1 MDLTTSYL
9 GLRIKNPII
18 VGSSTFTGTLDGIVN
33 CAKAGAGAVV
43 LKSLFEEQILSDIKK
58 EEGYTD
64 IYNSNPD
71 ADLYMKTFLRGN
83 EIAIY
88 EKLVRE
94 AKKTV
99 DIPIIASINC
109 ADKGEWISFAQEL
122 QDAGADA
129 IELNIA
135 VSPFDKDTT
144 SKDIEDE
151 VLDIFNE
158 VKKTVTVPVSVKL
171 GNHFTNIG
179 NLAFRLSMA
188 GAAGLVLFNRFYN
201 PTIDIEKMKIVSG
214 TAFSVE
220 EENSDTLRW
229 ISLLTAQGIPCDL
242 SASTGVHS
250 AEDVVRQILAGAESV
265 QVCSALYRR
274 GVNHIA
280 DMLKGLEKWMERHN
294 FNSINDFKGKCSA
307 AADVKIFERLQYLRR
322 NNDLIN
328 N

>member
-1 MDLTTSYL
+1 MNLTTSYL
-9 GLRIKNPII
+9 GLELKNPII
-18 VGSSTFTGTLDGIVN
+18 VGSSTFTGTVEGIVK

-64 IYNSNPD
+64 IYASNVD

-88 EKLVRE
+88 TNLIRE

-109 ADKGEWISFAQEL
+109 ADKGEWISFAKEL
-122 QDAGADA
+122 QNAGADA
-129 IELNIA
+129 LELNIA
-135 VSPFDKDTT
+135 VSPFDKDIV

-151 VLDIFNE
+151 VVSIFNE
-158 VKKTVTVPVSVKL
+158 VKKTVTIPVSVKL
-171 GNHFTNIG
+171 GDHFTNIG

-201 PTIDIEKMKIVSG
+201 PTIDIDNMKVVPGS
-214 TAFSVE
+214 ALSVE
-220 EENSDTLRW
+220 EENGNTLRW
-229 ISLLTAQGIPCDL
+229 ISLLAAQEIPCCL

-250 AEDVVRQILAGAESV
+250 AEDVVRQILAGASSV
-265 QVCSALYRR
+265 QVCSVLYKK
-274 GVNHIA
+274 GVNFIA
-280 DMLKGLEKWMERHN
+280 EMIEGMENWMKKHN
-294 FNSINDFKGKCSA
+294 FNSIGDFKGKCSA
-307 AADVKIFERLQYLRR
+307 SADVKVFERLQYLRR
-322 NNDLIN
+322 NNDLN
-328 N
+328 

>member
-1 MDLTTSYL
+1 MNLTTSYL
-9 GLRIKNPII
+9 GLKLKNPIV
-18 VGSSTFTGTLDGIVN
+18 VGSSTFTGTVDGIVK

-64 IYNSNPD
+64 IYTHNVD

-88 EKLVRE
+88 TNLIRE
-94 AKKTV
+94 AKKAV

-109 ADKGEWISFAQEL
+109 ADKGEWMSFAKEL

-129 IELNIA
+129 LELNIA
-135 VSPFDKDTT
+135 VSPFDKDVA
-144 SKDIEDE
+144 SKVIEDE
-151 VLDIFNE
+151 VVNIFNE
-158 VKKTVTVPVSVKL
+158 VKKTVSIPVSVKL
-171 GNHFTNIG
+171 GDHFTNIG

-201 PTIDIEKMKIVSG
+201 PTIDIENMKVVPGS
-214 TAFSVE
+214 ALSVE
-220 EENSDTLRW
+220 EENGSTLRW
-229 ISLLTAQGIPCDL
+229 ISLLAAQGIPCNL

-250 AEDVVRQILAGAESV
+250 AEDVVRQILAGASSV
-265 QVCSALYRR
+265 QVCSVLYKK
-274 GVNHIA
+274 GIDFVAN
-280 DMLKGLEKWMERHN
+280 MLEGMEKWMQKHN

-307 AADVKIFERLQYLRR
+307 SADVKVFERLQYLRR
-322 NNDLIN
+322 NNDLN
-328 N
+328 

>member
-9 GLRIKNPII
+9 GLKLKNPIV
-18 VGSSTFTGTLDGIVN
+18 VGSSTFTGTIEGIAN
-33 CAKAGAGAVV
+33 CARAGAGAVV

-88 EKLVRE
+88 TKLIRD

-109 ADKGEWISFAQEL
+109 ADKGEWTSFAKEL

-129 IELNIA
+129 LELNIS
-135 VSPFDKDTT
+135 VSPFNKDIA

-151 VLDIFNE
+151 VVNIFNE
-158 VKKTVTVPVSVKL
+158 VKKTVSIPVSVKL

-179 NLAFRLSMA
+179 NIAFRLSMA

-201 PTIDIEKMKIVSG
+201 PSIDIENMKVVPGS
-214 TAFSVE
+214 ALSVE

-229 ISLLTAQGIPCDL
+229 ISLLSAQGIPCCL
-242 SASTGVHS
+242 SASTGIHK
-250 AEDVVRQILAGAESV
+250 AEDAVRQLLAGATTV
-265 QVCSALYRR
+265 QVCSTLYRN
-274 GVNHIA
+274 GIKYIA
-280 DMLKGLEKWMERHN
+280 DMVAGIEGWMKKHN
-294 FNSINDFKGKCSA
+294 FNSISEFKGKCSA
-307 AADVKIFERLQYLRR
+307 PADVKVFERLQYLRR
-322 NNDLIN
+322 NNDLN
-328 N
+328 

>member
-1 MDLTTSYL
+1 MNLTTLYL
-9 GLRIKNPII
+9 GLELKNPII
-18 VGSSTFTGTLDGIVN
+18 VGSSTFTGTVEGIVK

-64 IYNSNPD
+64 IYASNVD

-88 EKLVRE
+88 TNLIRE

-109 ADKGEWISFAQEL
+109 ADKGEWISFAKEL
-122 QDAGADA
+122 QNAGADA
-129 IELNIA
+129 LELNIA
-135 VSPFDKDTT
+135 VSPFDKDIV

-151 VLDIFNE
+151 VVSIFNE
-158 VKKTVTVPVSVKL
+158 VKKTVTIPVSVKL
-171 GNHFTNIG
+171 GDHFTNIG

-201 PTIDIEKMKIVSG
+201 PTIDIDNMKVVPGS
-214 TAFSVE
+214 ALSVE
-220 EENSDTLRW
+220 EENGNTLRW
-229 ISLLTAQGIPCDL
+229 ISLLAAQEIPCCL

-250 AEDVVRQILAGAESV
+250 AEDVVRQILAGASSV
-265 QVCSALYRR
+265 QVCSVLYKK
-274 GVNHIA
+274 GVNFIA
-280 DMLKGLEKWMERHN
+280 EMIEGMENWMKKHN
-294 FNSINDFKGKCSA
+294 FNSIGDFKGKCSA
-307 AADVKIFERLQYLRR
+307 SADVKVFERLQYLRR
-322 NNDLIN
+322 NNDLN
-328 N
+328 

>member
-9 GLRIKNPII
+9 GLKLKNPIV
-18 VGSSTFTGTLDGIVN
+18 VGSSTFTGTVEGIVN

-88 EKLVRE
+88 ENLIRE
-94 AKKTV
+94 AKKSV

-109 ADKGEWISFAQEL
+109 ADKGEWTSFAKEL

-129 IELNIA
+129 LELNIS
-135 VSPFDKDTT
+135 VSPFDKDMA
-144 SKDIEDE
+144 SKNIEDE
-151 VLDIFNE
+151 VVSIFNE
-158 VKKTVTVPVSVKL
+158 VKKTVTIPVSVKL

-179 NLAFRLSMA
+179 NIAFRLSMA

-201 PTIDIEKMKIVSG
+201 PTIDIENMKVVPGS
-214 TAFSVE
+214 ALSVE

-229 ISLLTAQGIPCDL
+229 ISLLSAQGIPCCL
-242 SASTGVHS
+242 SASTGVHK
-250 AEDVVRQILAGAESV
+250 AEDVVRQLLAGATTV
-265 QVCSALYRR
+265 QVCSTLYRN
-274 GVNHIA
+274 GVKHVA
-280 DMLKGLEKWMERHN
+280 DLVAGLEAWMKKHN
-294 FNSINDFKGKCSA
+294 FNNIGEFKGKCSA
-307 AADVKIFERLQYLRR
+307 SADVKVFERLQYLRR
-322 NNDLIN
+322 NNDLN
-328 N
+328 

>member
-1 MDLTTSYL
+1 MNLTTSYL
-9 GLRIKNPII
+9 GLELKNPII
-18 VGSSTFTGTLDGIVN
+18 VGSSTFTGTVEGIVK

-64 IYNSNPD
+64 IYASNVD

-88 EKLVRE
+88 TNLIRE

-109 ADKGEWISFAQEL
+109 ADKGEWTSFAKEL
-122 QDAGADA
+122 QNAGADA
-129 IELNIA
+129 LELNIA
-135 VSPFDKDTT
+135 VSPFDKDIV

-151 VLDIFNE
+151 VVSIFNE
-158 VKKTVTVPVSVKL
+158 VKKTVTIPVSVKL
-171 GNHFTNIG
+171 GDHFTNIG

-201 PTIDIEKMKIVSG
+201 PTIDIDNMKVVPGS
-214 TAFSVE
+214 ALSVE
-220 EENSDTLRW
+220 EENGNTLRW
-229 ISLLTAQGIPCDL
+229 ISLLAAQEIPCCL

-250 AEDVVRQILAGAESV
+250 AEDVVRQILAGASSV
-265 QVCSALYRR
+265 QVCSVLYKK
-274 GVNHIA
+274 GINFIA
-280 DMLKGLEKWMERHN
+280 EMIEGMENWMKKHN
-294 FNSINDFKGKCSA
+294 FNSIGDFKGKCSA
-307 AADVKIFERLQYLRR
+307 SADVKVFERLQYLRR
-322 NNDLIN
+322 NNDLN
-328 N
+328 

>member
-1 MDLTTSYL
+1 MNLTTSYL
-9 GLRIKNPII
+9 GLELKNPII
-18 VGSSTFTGTLDGIVN
+18 VGSSTFTGTVEGIVK

-64 IYNSNPD
+64 IYASNVD

-88 EKLVRE
+88 TNLIRE

-109 ADKGEWISFAQEL
+109 ADKGEWTSFAKEL
-122 QDAGADA
+122 QNAGADA
-129 IELNIA
+129 LELNIA
-135 VSPFDKDTT
+135 VSPFDKDIV

-151 VLDIFNE
+151 VVSIFNE
-158 VKKTVTVPVSVKL
+158 VKKTVTIPVSVKL
-171 GNHFTNIG
+171 GDHFTNIG

-201 PTIDIEKMKIVSG
+201 PTIDIDNMKVVPGS
-214 TAFSVE
+214 ALSVE
-220 EENSDTLRW
+220 EENGNTLRW
-229 ISLLTAQGIPCDL
+229 ISLLAAQEIPCCL

-250 AEDVVRQILAGAESV
+250 AEDVVRQILAGASSV
-265 QVCSALYRR
+265 QVCSVLYKK
-274 GVNHIA
+274 GVNFIA
-280 DMLKGLEKWMERHN
+280 EMIEGMENWMKKHN
-294 FNSINDFKGKCSA
+294 FNSIGDFNGKCSA
-307 AADVKIFERLQYLRR
+307 SADVKVFERLQYLRR
-322 NNDLIN
+322 NNDLN
-328 N
+328 

>member
-1 MDLTTSYL
+1 MDLTTTYL
-9 GLRIKNPII
+9 GLKLKNPIV
-18 VGSSTFTGTLDGIVN
+18 VGSSTFTGTVDGIVN

-58 EEGYTD
+58 EESYTD
-64 IYNSNPD
+64 IYNSSVD

-88 EKLVRE
+88 ENLIRE
-94 AKKTV
+94 AKKAV

-109 ADKGEWISFAQEL
+109 ADKGEWMSFAKEL

-129 IELNIA
+129 LELNIA
-135 VSPFDKDTT
+135 VSPFDKDVP
-144 SKDIEDE
+144 SKNIEDE
-151 VLDIFNE
+151 VVSIFNE

-171 GNHFTNIG
+171 GSHFTNIG

-201 PTIDIEKMKIVSG
+201 PTIDIEHMKVVPGS
-214 TAFSVE
+214 ALSVE

-229 ISLLTAQGIPCDL
+229 ISLLTAQGIPCDM

-265 QVCSALYRR
+265 QVCSVLYRK
-274 GVNHIA
+274 GVNYVA
-280 DMLKGLEKWMERHN
+280 DMVKGLEAWMTKHN
-294 FNSINDFKGKCSA
+294 FKSINDFKGKCAA
-307 AADVKIFERLQYLRR
+307 AADVKVFERLQYLRR
-322 NNDLIN
+322 NSDLN
-328 N
+328 

>member
-1 MDLTTSYL
+1 MNLTTSYL
-9 GLRIKNPII
+9 GLELKNPII
-18 VGSSTFTGTLDGIVN
+18 VGSSTFTGTVEGIVK

-64 IYNSNPD
+64 IYASNVD

-88 EKLVRE
+88 TNLIRE

-109 ADKGEWISFAQEL
+109 ADKGEWISFAKEL
-122 QDAGADA
+122 QNAGADA
-129 IELNIA
+129 LELNIA
-135 VSPFDKDTT
+135 VSPFDKDIV

-151 VLDIFNE
+151 VVSIFNE
-158 VKKTVTVPVSVKL
+158 VKKTVTIPVSVKL
-171 GNHFTNIG
+171 GDHFTNIG

-201 PTIDIEKMKIVSG
+201 PTIDIDNMKVVPGS
-214 TAFSVE
+214 ALSVE
-220 EENSDTLRW
+220 EENGNTLRW
-229 ISLLTAQGIPCDL
+229 ISLLAAQEIPCCL

-250 AEDVVRQILAGAESV
+250 AEDVVRQILAGASSV
-265 QVCSALYRR
+265 QVCSVLYKK
-274 GVNHIA
+274 GFNFIA
-280 DMLKGLEKWMERHN
+280 EMIEGMENWMKKHN
-294 FNSINDFKGKCSA
+294 FNSIGDFKGKCSA
-307 AADVKIFERLQYLRR
+307 SADVKVFERLQYLRR
-322 NNDLIN
+322 NNDLN
-328 N
+328 

>member
-1 MDLTTSYL
+1 MNLTTSYL
-9 GLRIKNPII
+9 GLELKNPII
-18 VGSSTFTGTLDGIVN
+18 VGSSTFTGTVEGIVK

-64 IYNSNPD
+64 IYASNVD

-88 EKLVRE
+88 TNLIRE

-109 ADKGEWISFAQEL
+109 ADKGEWTSFAKEL
-122 QDAGADA
+122 QNAGADA
-129 IELNIA
+129 LELNIA
-135 VSPFDKDTT
+135 VSPFDKDIV

-151 VLDIFNE
+151 VVSIFNE
-158 VKKTVTVPVSVKL
+158 VKKTVTIPVSVKL
-171 GNHFTNIG
+171 GDHFTNIG

-201 PTIDIEKMKIVSG
+201 PTIDIDNMKVVPGS
-214 TAFSVE
+214 ALSVE
-220 EENSDTLRW
+220 EENGNTLRW
-229 ISLLTAQGIPCDL
+229 ISLLAAQEISCCL

-250 AEDVVRQILAGAESV
+250 AEDVVRQILAGASSV
-265 QVCSALYRR
+265 QVCSVLYKK
-274 GVNHIA
+274 GVNFIA
-280 DMLKGLEKWMERHN
+280 EMIEGMENWMKKHN
-294 FNSINDFKGKCSA
+294 FNSIGDFKGKCSA
-307 AADVKIFERLQYLRR
+307 SADVKVFERLQYLRR
-322 NNDLIN
+322 NNDLN
-328 N
+328 